1 MYRQDIRILC
11 DAVVDTAVVWH
22 DDGGKGFEYC
32 QICEQSNNKDRTKG
46 IVHNEECPYLLAD
59 KWLSEN

>member
-22 DDGGKGFEYC
+22 DDGKVLIE
-32 QICEQSNNKDRTKG
+32 
-46 IVHNEECPYLLAD
+46 P
-59 KWLSEN
+59 LSKQH